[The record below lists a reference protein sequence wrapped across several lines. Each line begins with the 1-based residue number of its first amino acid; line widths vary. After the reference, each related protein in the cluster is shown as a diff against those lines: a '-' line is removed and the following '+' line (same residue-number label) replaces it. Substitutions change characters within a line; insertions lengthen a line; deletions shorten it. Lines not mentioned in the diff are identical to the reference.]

1 MTDLRRNALGL
12 GRRGLAVFAC
22 RPRDKVPMTP
32 RGCNDA
38 TTDEGRIDDMWRRW
52 PDANIGIA
60 TGRPSGVFV
69 LDIDG
74 EDGEAALRCLE
85 DEHGALPATIE
96 AITGRGRHLYWR
108 MPRHADIRNSAGK
121 LGIGLDIRGSGGYC
135 LSPPSVHPSGRRYS
149 WSVDSGGTFA
159 DPPAWLIER
168 LARPPGGASATP
180 TEDWRAL
187 IVDGAGEGTRN
198 SSIARLAGLLFR
210 RIDPLVACELVIC
223 WNQQRCRP
231 PLPDAELKRTLDSV
245 AARELRRIGGGA

>member
-1 MTDLRRNALGL
+1 MTDLRRTALGL

-38 TTDEGRIDDMWRRW
+38 STDEGRIDGMWSRW

-60 TGRPSGVFV
+60 TGRPSGVFAV
-69 LDIDG
+69 DVDG
-74 EDGEAALRCLE
+74 EEGEVSLRRLE
-85 DEHGALPATIE
+85 DEHGALPATVE
-96 AITGRGRHLYWR
+96 VITGRGRHLYFR
-108 MPRHADIRNSAGK
+108 MPSHLDIRNSAGK
-121 LGIGLDIRGSGGYC
+121 MGIGLDIRGSGGYC
-135 LSPPSVHPSGRRYS
+135 LSPPSVHPSGRRYA
-149 WSVDSGGTFA
+149 WGVDSAGTFA
-159 DPPAWLIER
+159 EPPAWLIER
-168 LARPPGGASATP
+168 LATPTGRASATP
-180 TEDWRAL
+180 TEDWCAL

-210 RIDPLVACELVIC
+210 RIDPLVACELVAC

-231 PLPDAELKRTLDSV
+231 PLPDDELRRTLDSV